1 MNNLLILLALVIIYF
16 LFTPPNKSKKR
27 ATKSTPP
34 LFGPQSD
41 EESPVYD
48 TPSPFPDFTQ
58 PYIETLESKM
68 ESTIES
74 TEPKT
79 ADEKSYF
86 TYETTDS
93 SQENF
98 LIEEKS
104 IRSDKIIEIKDDE
117 HVVGDDGVNKIALDF
132 NKENFYRG
140 IIFSEILKRPYS

>member
-1 MNNLLILLALVIIYF
+1 
-16 LFTPPNKSKKR
+16 
-27 ATKSTPP
+27 
-34 LFGPQSD
+34 
-41 EESPVYD
+41 VYD

-93 SQENF
+93 SQENL